1 MKNTETQERID
12 ALLAR
17 YVSGLLPEPA
27 RVLVDAHLEI
37 SPVNRSMVNGLETL
51 AGDVLEHM
59 EPAPIHGADACLE
72 RIFASRA
79 PEIRLPRA
87 VSSDGLLPRAIAGF
101 IGMTADEI
109 PWKTKMPGFR
119 DFELGEIDGCHVEL
133 FWIKPG
139 RAIPKHTHEGMELS
153 LVLDGAF
160 NDDTGRYARGDI
172 SVNDETVDHRPIAEK
187 TTPCIG
193 MAVTDGPLRLT
204 GSIGQRLSD
213 ILLA

>member
-1 MKNTETQERID
+1 MNNTETQERID

-27 RVLVDAHLEI
+27 RVLVDAHLEL
-37 SPVNRSMVNGLETL
+37 SPANRGMVTGLETL
-51 AGDVLEHM
+51 AGDALEHM
-59 EPAPIHGADACLE
+59 DPAPLHGGDACLE
-72 RIFASRA
+72 KIFSS
-79 PEIRLPRA
+79 PVPQIRLPAMPRG
-87 VSSDGLLPRAIAGF
+87 DCLFPRAIAEF
-101 IGMTADEI
+101 IGMNEDEI
-109 PWKTKMPGFR
+109 PWKMKMPGFR